1 MLLSFSSLVSKF
13 PSEFPEEVFD
23 ASNIAK
29 LVLGAREKVDEG
41 KETWKKKPANT
52 KRFPAKPDDYDEL
65 IQKISR

>member
-41 KETWKKKPANT
+41 TRILKKKPANT